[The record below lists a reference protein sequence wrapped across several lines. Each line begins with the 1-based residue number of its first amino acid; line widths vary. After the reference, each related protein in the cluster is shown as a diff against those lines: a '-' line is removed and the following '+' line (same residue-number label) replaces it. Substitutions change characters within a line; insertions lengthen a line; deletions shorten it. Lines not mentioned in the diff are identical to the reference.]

1 MKRITIPVLVAVT
14 LSMASVLLGPAAQAV
29 DTTILDTL
37 GTATRST
44 TFSVFGSGGLSIF
57 SSQLVGP
64 RFMLS
69 EDTVITEIG
78 AFLNNCASIVG
89 GVPQCPDA
97 LPLTVQI
104 RPSVAGLPD
113 PSTVLATLVLSHD
126 DDPLM
131 VSYESVSPNLKLEPG
146 EYFALFAPQQ
156 EQDGGFLL
164 ASTNEYRAGIVTMG
178 FLDPTSGDRSASDQ
192 FAAVR
197 IVGHSLGASDL
208 LNELLNDVIDQNAGP
223 GASLESILRDTR
235 RALEAEN
242 TTSACQLLDAFVQ
255 ATTAQSG
262 KSLLP
267 DQAAALIDAATDIQ
281 EALGC

>member
-1 MKRITIPVLVAVT
+1 MKRTTILVLVAVT
-14 LSMASVLLGPAAQAV
+14 LSMASVALGPAAQAV

-37 GTATRST
+37 GAATPTT
-44 TFSVFGSGGLSIF
+44 TFSVFGSGGMVIA

-64 RFMLS
+64 RFMVN

-126 DDPLM
+126 DDPLL

-156 EQDGGFLL
+156 EQDVGFVL

-178 FLDPTSGDRSASDQ
+178 FLDPTSGDASASDQ

-197 IVGHSLGASDL
+197 IAGHSLGAGDL

-223 GASLESILRDTR
+223 GASLESILSETGS
-235 RALEAEN
+235 ALEAGN
-242 TTSACQLLDAFVQ
+242 TTSACQLLDAFVR

-267 DQAAALIDAATDIQ
+267 DQAAALIDAAADIQ
-281 EALGC
+281 EALDC

>member
-37 GTATRST
+37 GAATPDT
-44 TFSVFGSGGLSIF
+44 TFSVSGSGGVVTS

-64 RFMLS
+64 RFMVNQ
-69 EDTVITEIG
+69 DTVITEIG
-78 AFLNNCASIVG
+78 AFLNNCASIIG

-126 DDPLM
+126 DDPLL
-131 VSYESVSPNLKLEPG
+131 VSYESASPNLQLGPG

-156 EQDGGFLL
+156 EQDVGFLL
-164 ASTNEYRAGIVTMG
+164 ASTNEYLAGIVTMG
-178 FLDPTSGDRSASDQ
+178 FLDPTSGNASASDQ

-197 IVGHSLGASDL
+197 IVGHSPGAIDL
-208 LNELLNDVIDQNAGP
+208 LNELLNDVIEQNAGG
-223 GASLESILRDTR
+223 GASLQSILRETGL
-235 RALEAEN
+235 AIEAGN
-242 TTSACQLLDAFVQ
+242 TTSACQLLDAFVR

-267 DQAAALIDAATDIQ
+267 DQAAALIDAAADIQ
-281 EALGC
+281 EALDC

>member
-29 DTTILDTL
+29 DTAILDTL
-37 GTATRST
+37 GAATPDT
-44 TFSVFGSGGLSIF
+44 TFGVFGSGGMVIA

-64 RFMLS
+64 RFMVN

-78 AFLNNCASIVG
+78 AFLNNCASIGG

-126 DDPLM
+126 DDPLL
-131 VSYESVSPNLKLEPG
+131 VSYESVSPNLKLGPG

-156 EQDGGFLL
+156 EQDVGFLL
-164 ASTNEYRAGIVTMG
+164 ASTNEYLAGIITMG
-178 FLDPTSGDRSASDQ
+178 FLDPMSGNASASDQ

-197 IVGHSLGASDL
+197 IVGHSLDAGDL
-208 LNELLNDVIDQNAGP
+208 LDELLNDVIQQNAGP
-223 GASLESILRDTR
+223 GASLESILSETG
-235 RALEAEN
+235 RALEAGN
-242 TTSACQLLDAFVQ
+242 ATSACQLLDAFVG

-267 DQAAALIDAATDIQ
+267 DQAAALIDAAADIH
-281 EALGC
+281 EALDC